1 MQYDRKIG
9 FLLMLLVSAACL
21 FAAELQLPEPDR
33 QREVNSILASVN
45 GEPISLFDVLPRTR
59 EQETLALAL
68 YPVEELPRRI
78 MELRRQAVDELI
90 DRKLIVADYR
100 QQTFRVPPQEIDREM
115 DKIADR
121 LGCRSRSDFVRKLQE
136 NNSDVEQL
144 RREIEEYYAVELMLH
159 RAQQTGRQPTPA
171 ELHAYYEENRDRF
184 TSPDEIE
191 LALIQLKTDDAEL
204 TETLAAQLAASPD
217 DFAVLADRHSIAAAA
232 GAGGKLGRLE
242 FSRLRPEFRAA
253 LDPIE
258 PMKVYGPIS
267 GADGRFFLRVLAFH
281 PGAGSSFQSALP
293 RLREELNT
301 RFRAES
307 LREYRQRL
315 REQAVIRYFINATDT
330 EHKTQL

>member
-1 MQYDRKIG
+1 MI
-9 FLLMLLVSAACL
+9 LLLLAVCG

-33 QREVNSILASVN
+33 KREVNSILASVN

-90 DRKLIVADYR
+90 DRKLIIADYR

-144 RREIEEYYAVELMLH
+144 RREIEEYYAIELMLH

-171 ELHAYYEENRDRF
+171 ELHAYYEENRDKF
-184 TSPDEIE
+184 DAPDEIE
-191 LALIQLKTDDAEL
+191 LALIQLKTDDAAL
-204 TETLAAQLAASPD
+204 AETLAAQLAASPD
-217 DFAVLADRHSIAAAA
+217 DFAVLADRHSVAAA
-232 GAGGKLGRLE
+232 GSAGGKLGRLE
-242 FSRLRPEFRAA
+242 FSRLRPEFQAA

-258 PMKVYGPIS
+258 PGRVYGPIV

-281 PGAGSSFQSALP
+281 PGAGSTYQSALP

-301 RFRAES
+301 RFREEN